1 MTSHVNCLDHKG
13 GWRENDFA
21 NFWEHYN
28 VAQKWI
34 GIEVIYY

>member
-1 MTSHVNCLDHKG
+1 MTLFNMVGSSYKG
-13 GWRENDFA
+13 EWEEADFS

-34 GIEVIYY
+34 AIEVF